1 MSRLKCIYI
10 DWNIFQDLIQAR
22 KSPRLAENLDAGKAK
37 GYALPYSHAH
47 LSDLLRCSSLEWVK
61 KDLDQVT
68 AITDSW
74 CVGPRKDGSGFGLDR
89 IRPHLVYEAMA
100 WEPQQAVPNSSNFQF
115 PPYTVD
121 VSKLSADNVIRPYL
135 QQSNNLMSPA
145 VLQRLINDILERG
158 LDDHKLQK
166 NFRESFTEVVRLN
179 QPNNKEIAAWP
190 IYQYL
195 LASAE
200 EIEDN
205 FMTIFRSFLSID
217 GKALETISE
226 EDKIRTAYG
235 VLDFFPVFK
244 EKIER
249 KNNLNNMITDGLH
262 AYIAAQCAYYICG
275 DRKSVIKAKIV
286 YRAFGIPTKVYY
298 VDDFIRNVEL

>member
-1 MSRLKCIYI
+1 MSRLKCIYM
-10 DWNIFQDLIQAR
+10 DWNIFQDLIQIR

-74 CVGPRKDGSGFGLDR
+74 CVGPLKDGSRFVLDR
-89 IRPHLVYEAMA
+89 IQPHLVYEAMA
-100 WEPQQAVPNSSNFQF
+100 KEPQQAVPNSSNLQF

-179 QPNNKEIAAWP
+179 QPNNNEIAGWP

-200 EIEDN
+200 EIEHN

-217 GKALETISE
+217 GKSLETISE

-235 VLDFFPVFK
+235 ILDFFPAFK

-262 AYIAAQCAYYICG
+262 VYIAAQCAYYICG
-275 DRKSVIKAKIV
+275 DRKSVTKAKVV